1 MLVIDARRKARN
13 LWGLWQ
19 SPNHGRLD
27 LEGAT
32 GTVKSYPFTF
42 QLKTVRP
49 RHKK

>member
-1 MLVIDARRKARN
+1 MLVIDARKKAGN

-32 GTVKSYPFTF
+32 GTVKSYLFPF
-42 QLKTVRP
+42 QLKRVKS
-49 RHKK
+49 RHEK